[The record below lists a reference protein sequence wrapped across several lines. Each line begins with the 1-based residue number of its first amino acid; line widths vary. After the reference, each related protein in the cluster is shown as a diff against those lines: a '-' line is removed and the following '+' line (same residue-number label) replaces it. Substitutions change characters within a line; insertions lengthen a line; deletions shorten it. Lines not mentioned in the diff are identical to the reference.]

1 MNSSAISGPVYEV
14 AASVLTAYEE
24 FRRFR
29 AGELSRAQY
38 CAFLDSVTMVL
49 TAAGLPPEDVD
60 FAKRYPVSEVA
71 LVNDALSDLVH
82 RGIVASATYDA
93 DFYDDICA
101 TSRDKFNHGN
111 FRTYIYPEEARLLFA
126 IADVVRPRAAV
137 FLGSYYG
144 YWAHAATA
152 AIARHG
158 GRVVLVDPDERV
170 QAVARLNLATSPYRD
185 AVELQTMTG
194 EQYLSNTNV
203 EFDFVVLDAEGPRT
217 HPEPEQRG
225 KRVYSSLLRHC
236 LPKMSSRA
244 ILVCHNILFHDHS
257 DAKFF
262 YQVIARNQDE
272 LGAFMK
278 IVSQEF
284 DFQEYAS
291 TEGVGIG
298 RRKLKL
304 EL

>member
-1 MNSSAISGPVYEV
+1 MNSSAITGPVYEV
-14 AASVLTAYEE
+14 AASVLITYEE

-29 AGELSRAQY
+29 AGELSRAEY
-38 CAFLDSVTMVL
+38 CAFLDSVTRVL
-49 TAAGLPPEDVD
+49 TAAGLPAEDVE

-71 LVNDALSDLVH
+71 FVNDALTDLVD
-82 RGIVASATYDA
+82 RGIVESATYDA
-93 DFYDDICA
+93 DFYDSIRS
-101 TSRDKFNHGN
+101 TLRDTFNHGK

-126 IADVVRPRAAV
+126 IADIVRPRAAV

-152 AIARHG
+152 AIARNG
-158 GRVVLVDPDERV
+158 GRVVLVDPDEQA
-170 QAVARLNLATSPYRD
+170 QAVARLNLASSPYRD

-194 EQYLSNTNV
+194 EQYLRNINV
-203 EFDFVVLDAEGPRT
+203 EFDLVVLDAEGPRT

-257 DAKFF
+257 AARFF

-272 LGAFMK
+272 LGAFMN
-278 IVSQEF
+278 IVRQEF
-284 DFQEYAS
+284 NFQEYAS

-298 RRKLKL
+298 SRQT
-304 EL
+304 